1 MNYIIIIG
9 AFQSLVALTLY
20 AAHRRKRP
28 AEAILNLLLVCICIH
43 LCIKFIIY
51 AVSETDGIK
60 VAFNSFTDVAYGP
73 LLWIYTNK
81 VANRRY
87 NPLKHWYLLL
97 PAFLASVVFFAI
109 VLHIVTGSHQYDQLL
124 YMYNQSTQYVIMV
137 TMIVFP
143 LMALHKGKQ
152 LPPFWQ
158 AEAVLIKRISLL
170 YLFMGLLTFTLVCI
184 INPLHLIKNYH
195 TFNIAIRILAY
206 SITTVITLAV
216 IRYRL
221 SAVAEETAHTGE
233 LYGITPPSDIYAD
246 TDTLHSLVTD
256 AGTETTGTLIA
267 VAGTK
272 NTTFPVNAI
281 SGESADSPATKTT
294 TTGLHATTALE
305 AAASQLVITTGAATI
320 APGVTGMASAAT
332 AAVNTTTLAATTTE
346 ASLSAAAK
354 PAAATPAKRFTLTLH
369 QQQTIIARLTE
380 VMEKQKAYADSD
392 LTLEKLSALSK
403 LPRHH
408 ISEALNQHL
417 GKTFYQFLNDY
428 RINAVLALLDKCR
441 QKHVQPAIL
450 SLAFEAGFNSK
461 STFNQYFKKTTG
473 FTPSEYMKKD
483 RPGMEANTRPR
494 IGNVFVTQPT
504 H

>member
-9 AFQSLVALTLY
+9 AFQSLVALTMY

-43 LCIKFIIY
+43 LCIKFVIY

-109 VLHIVTGSHQYDQLL
+109 VLHIVTGSNQYNQLL
-124 YMYNQSTQYVIMV
+124 YLYNQSTQYVIMI

-143 LMALHKGKQ
+143 LMALHKARH
-152 LPPFWQ
+152 LPTFWK
-158 AEAVLIKRISLL
+158 AESILIKRISLL
-170 YLFMGLLTFTLVCI
+170 YLFMGLLTFSLICI
-184 INPLHLIKNYH
+184 VTPLHLIKNYH
-195 TFNIAIRILAY
+195 SFNIAIRILAY
-206 SITTVITLAV
+206 SITTAISLAV

-221 SAVAEETAHTGE
+221 TPLAETEAADVTEEQTVPALQSCAETGLLLTSQAAAPIAASTNGSTTVIAIVAETANNLQSTPALPVAADAATSSAVTFAAPAH
-233 LYGITPPSDIYAD
+233 
-246 TDTLHSLVTD
+246 
-256 AGTETTGTLIA
+256 
-267 VAGTK
+267 
-272 NTTFPVNAI
+272 
-281 SGESADSPATKTT
+281 
-294 TTGLHATTALE
+294 
-305 AAASQLVITTGAATI
+305 
-320 APGVTGMASAAT
+320 
-332 AAVNTTTLAATTTE
+332 
-346 ASLSAAAK
+346 
-354 PAAATPAKRFTLTLH
+354 AKRFTLALH
-369 QQQTIIARLTE
+369 QQQAIITRLTE

-392 LTLEKLSALSK
+392 LTLEKLSVLSK

-473 FTPSEYMKKD
+473 FTPSGYIKKHKPVTESNS
-483 RPGMEANTRPR
+483 RPL
-494 IGNVFVTQPT
+494 IGNVFVTHAT

>member
-51 AVSETDGIK
+51 TASETDGIK

-73 LLWIYTNK
+73 LLWIYTSK

-109 VLHIVTGSHQYDQLL
+109 VLHIVTGSHQYNQLL
-124 YMYNQSTQYVIMV
+124 YLYNQSTQYVIMI

-143 LMALHKGKQ
+143 VMALRKGRQ
-152 LPPFWQ
+152 LPKFWQ
-158 AEAVLIKRISLL
+158 AESVLIQRISLL
-170 YLFMGLLTFTLVCI
+170 YLFMGLLTFTLICI
-184 INPLHLIKNYH
+184 VNPLRLVKDYH

-206 SITTVITLAV
+206 SITTIISLCV

-221 SAVAEETAHTGE
+221 SPVIETEETITAGE
-233 LYGITPPSDIYAD
+233 TQEKEPAISISPETEVIHHPAVTNNTSTPAPQIP
-246 TDTLHSLVTD
+246 T
-256 AGTETTGTLIA
+256 AGTATAGKTDSGPQHAETGDNLYLTNNVPVVETTT
-267 VAGTK
+267 VY
-272 NTTFPVNAI
+272 
-281 SGESADSPATKTT
+281 
-294 TTGLHATTALE
+294 
-305 AAASQLVITTGAATI
+305 
-320 APGVTGMASAAT
+320 
-332 AAVNTTTLAATTTE
+332 AATT
-346 ASLSAAAK
+346 SPLPAAAK
-354 PAAATPAKRFTLTLH
+354 LAPSAQARRFTLGLH
-369 QQQTIIARLTE
+369 QQQAIMARLTE
-380 VMEKQKAYADSD
+380 VMEKQKAYADPD

-408 ISEALNQHL
+408 ISEALNQHA
-417 GKTFYQFLNDY
+417 GKSFYQFLNDY

-441 QKHVQPAIL
+441 QKRVHPAIL

-473 FTPSEYMKKD
+473 FTPSEYLKKD
-483 RPGMEANTRPR
+483 KPGIESKARPL
-494 IGNVFVTQPT
+494 IGNVFITRPT